1 MFVPSVTQANM
12 EFYPCPMGYC
22 RCTHEG
28 SISTS
33 TCVYS
38 YTHSDPNLQCNCDR
52 KGIRIGQAL
61 LQLRTSG
68 IKSPTFTN

>member
-1 MFVPSVTQANM
+1 MFVPSVPQANM

-28 SISTS
+28 SLSTS
-33 TCVYS
+33 TYV

-52 KGIRIGQAL
+52 KGIELDRLCCNYKLVG
-61 LQLRTSG
+61 
-68 IKSPTFTN
+68 